1 MRWVC
6 IGRRAVRLKTCDEA
20 GRVAATENVVEKVKS
35 KRREWTRM
43 VKLLRSCFGA
53 VLGEE

>member
-1 MRWVC
+1 M
-6 IGRRAVRLKTCDEA
+6 KTCDEA

-43 VKLLRSCFGA
+43 VKLLRFCFGA